1 MDMSLIRFVK
11 KVLKYLNKKYLS
23 FPTLNFLISTNN
35 RIIKIFYINFW
46 VYVSKRNKSF
56 KNFFFD
62 KLSEQTKNDQIV
74 FNLNNKIDNLNTDC
88 LKSLSHNG
96 ILILENALSENEH
109 ENIVDCFKNIIIKQ
123 NTNYRSN
130 NSIIR
135 YFESYSLENFKF
147 LRLVSDYFTR
157 NIYGKTLE
165 TNAEFYIHKAL
176 KVPEDIEHGDN
187 NLHIDRFLPN
197 MKILYSPFEI
207 TEQGAPFCYALGS
220 HKIKD
225 DYLKFIKNSKKFN
238 ESENSAE
245 FFLKN
250 KKEITCK
257 ANTIIVALTS
267 GFHGRKSFE
276 ILDERKIIFL
286 QYHNSFN
293 KISLLLGN

>member
-135 YFESYSLENFKF
+135 YLVIERVFLAPLISLSSLPSTSTFNKSILSILLSFTILSSVSILTME
-147 LRLVSDYFTR
+147 LV
-157 NIYGKTLE
+157 
-165 TNAEFYIHKAL
+165 L
-176 KVPEDIEHGDN
+176 K
-187 NLHIDRFLPN
+187 
-197 MKILYSPFEI
+197 
-207 TEQGAPFCYALGS
+207 
-220 HKIKD
+220 
-225 DYLKFIKNSKKFN
+225 LKFK
-238 ESENSAE
+238 
-245 FFLKN
+245 
-250 KKEITCK
+250 
-257 ANTIIVALTS
+257 
-267 GFHGRKSFE
+267 
-276 ILDERKIIFL
+276 
-286 QYHNSFN
+286 
-293 KISLLLGN
+293 SLLPLFSKTFW